1 MPLITSF
8 LNHLSNKTISRKQGP
23 QCVFR
28 YKEDVGYAR
37 LWTLHYLTTIQNESG
52 KTQITFRKEKYHNG
66 MVRTN
71 NCEPN
76 K

>member
-1 MPLITSF
+1 MLIKKIYASIYSG
-8 LNHLSNKTISRKQGP
+8 LDAQ
-23 QCVFR
+23 
-28 YKEDVGYAR
+28 YAR
-37 LWTLHYLTTIQNESG
+37 IQTFNCLTTIQNESG